1 MEICLVGGSGIIS
14 TSVTKLLRARGHSV
28 TCVTRGN
35 RRLPD
40 GVEPIVVT
48 SIEDGS
54 LAREVRYRHFD
65 AVVDF
70 LTFDDKDA
78 ERAIATWKD
87 RTNQYIFIS
96 SASCY
101 KKPAGSPYIT
111 ESTPLANPHW
121 DYSRKKISAELT
133 FNAVA
138 RDTDFPLV
146 TVRPSL
152 TYGDH
157 HIPLVLNSWS
167 HPYTIID
174 RMKRGQPVVLP
185 GDGASLWTITHA
197 DDFAYG
203 LEGLIGNPQ
212 TLGHAFHITSDES
225 ITWRQA
231 YEMAAAAFN
240 VPFIPVEIA
249 SHTLAKAYPDWEGT
263 LLGDKA
269 ISVVF
274 DNSKIKRFVP
284 DFVAK
289 IGFAEGMRRAAKWF
303 LEHPGF
309 RTTEPD
315 VDARHTQLSGMYH
328 ELEAALVA
336 RIQRGD
342 AVP

>member
-14 TSVTKLLRARGHSV
+14 TSVTKLLLARGHAV

-35 RRLPD
+35 RPLPD
-40 GVEPIVVT
+40 GVEPIVVA
-48 SIEDGS
+48 SIEDGV

-70 LTFDDKDA
+70 LTFDDTDA
-78 ERAIATWKD
+78 ARAISTWAG

-101 KKPAGSPYIT
+101 KKPAGSPFIT

-121 DYSRKKISAELT
+121 DYSRKKIAAELT
-133 FNAVA
+133 FDAAA
-138 RDTDFPLV
+138 RETDFPLV

-157 HIPLVLNSWS
+157 HIPLILNSWS

-203 LEGLIGNPQ
+203 LAGLLGNPQ

-249 SHTLAKAYPDWEGT
+249 SHTLTKAYPDWEGT

-315 VDARHTQLSGMYH
+315 VDARHTQLAGMYH
-328 ELEAALVA
+328 ELEAALVG

-342 AVP
+342 AVR

>member
-14 TSVTKLLRARGHSV
+14 TSVTKLLLERGHTV

-35 RRLPD
+35 RPLPD

-48 SIEDGS
+48 SIEDGTLS
-54 LAREVRYRHFD
+54 REVRYRHFD

-70 LTFDDKDA
+70 LTFDADDA
-78 ERAIATWKD
+78 ARAIETWTG
-87 RTNQYIFIS
+87 RTSQYVFIS

-101 KKPAGSPYIT
+101 KKPAGSPFIT

-121 DYSRKKISAELT
+121 DYSRKKIAAELA
-133 FNAVA
+133 FDAAA
-138 RDTDFPLV
+138 RETNFPLV

-157 HIPLVLNSWS
+157 HIPLILNSWT

-174 RMKRGQPVVLP
+174 RMKRGQAVILP

-197 DDFAYG
+197 DDFAFG
-203 LEGLIGNPQ
+203 LAGLLGNPQ

-231 YEMAAAAFN
+231 FEMAASAFN
-240 VPFIPVEIA
+240 VPYIPVEI
-249 SHTLAKAYPDWEGT
+249 SSRTLAKAYPDWEGT

-269 ISVVF
+269 VSVVF

-284 DFVAK
+284 GFVAS
-289 IGFAEGMRRAAKWF
+289 IGFAEGMRRAATWF
-303 LEHPGF
+303 TEHPGF
-309 RTTEPD
+309 RTVEPEL
-315 VDARHTQLSGMYH
+315 DARHTQLAGMYH
-328 ELEAALVA
+328 ELEAALVG
-336 RIQRGD
+336 RLRRGD
-342 AVP
+342 SVR